1 MNQAKP
7 DPRGQDGLEPGAVE
21 PGSAEAVEATPG
33 ARGSAGARPGA
44 VGPEPAERD
53 AVAAPAVEPPLAVD
67 AAGAEAALEKVAA
80 GTVEPGAVD
89 SGAVEAGDPRGDLR
103 WGNVAALVRD
113 AARRWAGRE
122 AVVDGRTRLDYAQL
136 GERVERAAAACLAAG
151 VEPGDRVA
159 VWAPNTADWIVSA
172 LGAVT
177 AGAVLVPLNTR
188 FKGAE
193 AAYVLQRSRAR
204 LLFVTGTFLGTSY
217 VASLR
222 RATTE
227 APAPGTPGTAT
238 GPGSVRASGTHS
250 GPGTPATGPA
260 GPTRPAAG
268 AATGTGPVGTRP
280 RRGPLPGLPDLEQVV
295 VLADDAPADF
305 RTWKDF
311 LAGGDAVPASAVRAR
326 TDAIPPD
333 APSDIIFTSGTT
345 GSPKGAVITHAQ
357 TLRCYAV
364 WSGLAGLREGDRY
377 LIVNPFFHTFG
388 YKAGIIA
395 CLMRGATMVPQPVFD
410 VDTVLA
416 NIAAERIS
424 VLPGP
429 PTLHQSLLDHPQRE
443 HHDLSAL
450 RLVVTGAAVVPLQL
464 VERLRTELRIATVLT
479 AYGLSEAGG
488 IVTMCRRG
496 DPAEVVAATSGRA
509 IPGTELRITGPD
521 GSACPPG
528 TPGEVRVRGYH
539 VMRGYFEDPEGTAR
553 TLTPDGWLRTGDVGV
568 LDAAGNLR
576 ITDRIKDM
584 FIVGGFNAYPAE
596 IEQLL
601 GLHPDVADVA
611 VVGIP
616 DPRLGEVGKAYAV
629 RRPGSTLTADDL
641 IAWSRREMANYKVPR
656 EVEFVPSLP
665 RNASGKILKTRL
677 RDSRH

>member
-1 MNQAKP
+1 MYEGA
-7 DPRGQDGLEPGAVE
+7 GADGIGRD
-21 PGSAEAVEATPG
+21 SAEDPAKDTGTG
-33 ARGSAGARPGA
+33 AGS
-44 VGPEPAERD
+44 
-53 AVAAPAVEPPLAVD
+53 
-67 AAGAEAALEKVAA
+67 
-80 GTVEPGAVD
+80 
-89 SGAVEAGDPRGDLR
+89 DPRGDLR
-103 WGNVAALVRD
+103 WRTVAALVRD
-113 AARRWAGRE
+113 AAERYGDRE
-122 AVVDGRTRLDYAQL
+122 AVVDGRTRISYAEL
-136 GERVERAAAACLAAG
+136 GARVERAAAACLAAG
-151 VEPGDRVA
+151 TEPGDRVA
-159 VWAPNTADWIVSA
+159 VWAPNTLEWIVSA

-193 AAYVLQRSRAR
+193 AAYVLARSRAR
-204 LLFVTGTFLGTSY
+204 LLFLTGTFLGTSY

-222 RATTE
+222 RA
-227 APAPGTPGTAT
+227 
-238 GPGSVRASGTHS
+238 
-250 GPGTPATGPA
+250 
-260 GPTRPAAG
+260 AAEG
-268 AATGTGPVGTRP
+268 TGT
-280 RRGPLPGLPDLEQVV
+280 GPLPGLPHLDQVV
-295 VLADDAPADF
+295 VLADDAPEAF

-311 LAGGDAVPASAVRAR
+311 LAGGDAVPAAAVRERA
-326 TDAIPPD
+326 DAIGPD
-333 APSDIIFTSGTT
+333 TPSDIIFTSGTT

-364 WSGLAGLREGDRY
+364 WSELAGLREGDRY

-395 CLMRGATMVPQPVFD
+395 CLMRGATMVPQPVFN

-429 PTLHQSLLDHPQRE
+429 PTLHQSLLDHPQRD

-464 VERLRTELRIATVLT
+464 VERLRAELRIATVLT

-488 IVTMCRRG
+488 IVTMCRRD
-496 DPAEVVAATSGRA
+496 DPAETVAATSGRA
-509 IPGTELRITGPD
+509 IPDTEVRVTGPD
-521 GSACPPG
+521 GTALPAG
-528 TPGEVRVRGYH
+528 AAGEVMVRGHH
-539 VMRGYFEDPEGTAR
+539 VMRGYFEDPEGTAAAI
-553 TLTPDGWLRTGDVGV
+553 TPAGWLRTGDVGV

-601 GLHPDVADVA
+601 GLHPDIADVA
-611 VVGIP
+611 VVGVP

-656 EVEFVPSLP
+656 QVEFVAALP
-665 RNASGKILKTRL
+665 RNASGKVLKTEL
-677 RDSRH
+677 RGR

>member
-1 MNQAKP
+1 MTEDERA
-7 DPRGQDGLEPGAVE
+7 R
-21 PGSAEAVEATPG
+21 EA
-33 ARGSAGARPGA
+33 
-44 VGPEPAERD
+44 
-53 AVAAPAVEPPLAVD
+53 
-67 AAGAEAALEKVAA
+67 
-80 GTVEPGAVD
+80 GAVD
-89 SGAVEAGDPRGDLR
+89 TTEDGRADLA
-103 WGNVAALVRD
+103 WTSIGGLVRHA
-113 AARRWAGRE
+113 AARYAGRE
-122 AVVDGRTRLDYAQL
+122 AVVDGRVRIDYAQL
-136 GERVERAAAACLAAG
+136 GERVERAAAACMAAG

-159 VWAPNTADWIVSA
+159 VWAPNTLEWIVSA
-172 LGAVT
+172 LGAVS

-188 FKGAE
+188 FKGSE

-222 RATTE
+222 RAAAE
-227 APAPGTPGTAT
+227 GE
-238 GPGSVRASGTHS
+238 GS
-250 GPGTPATGPA
+250 
-260 GPTRPAAG
+260 
-268 AATGTGPVGTRP
+268 
-280 RRGPLPGLPDLEQVV
+280 GPLPGLPHLEQVV
-295 VLADDAPADF
+295 VLSEDAPDSF
-305 RTWKDF
+305 RTWKEF
-311 LAGGDAVPASAVRAR
+311 LTGGDSVTAEAVRAR
-326 TDAIPPD
+326 TDAIPGS

-345 GSPKGAVITHAQ
+345 GSPKGAVISHAQ
-357 TLRCYAV
+357 SLRCYEV
-364 WSGLAGLREGDRY
+364 WSELAGLREGDRY

-388 YKAGIIA
+388 YKAGVIA
-395 CLMRGATMVPQPVFD
+395 CLMRGATMVPQPVFN

-429 PTLHQSLLDHPQRE
+429 PTLHQSLLDHPQRD

-464 VERLRTELRIATVLT
+464 VERLRGELHIGTVLT
-479 AYGLSEAGG
+479 AYGLSEASG

-496 DPAEVVAATSGRA
+496 DPAEIIASTSGRA
-509 IPGTELRITGPD
+509 IPGTEVRIADPEGAALAA
-521 GSACPPG
+521 GRA
-528 TPGEVRVRGYH
+528 GEVWVRGH
-539 VMRGYFEDPEGTAR
+539 NVMRGYFEDPVETAEAI
-553 TLTPDGWLRTGDVGV
+553 TPEGWLRTGDVGV

-601 GLHPDVADVA
+601 GLHPDIADVA

-629 RRPGSTLTADDL
+629 RRPGAVLTADDL

-656 EVEFVPSLP
+656 EVEFVTELP
-665 RNASGKILKTRL
+665 RNASGKVLKRELRTR
-677 RDSRH
+677 